1 MPIDPRSTLGERMQG
16 TPYEVWSNIAM
27 RILEGRR
34 TLEESQELWKERK
47 VDWDF
52 VKRYIAEHK
61 HEYPDYK
68 E

>member
-1 MPIDPRSTLGERMQG
+1 MQG
-16 TPYEVWSNIAM
+16 TIY
-27 RILEGRR
+27 
-34 TLEESQELWKERK
+34 ELWADIALGILDGRHTLKDEIVHWQEYN
-47 VDWDF
+47 VDWNF